1 MVEVCHTFAI
11 HQLSKFATTQNKTDY
26 EKEYIYFDTIEQ
38 TRIARARKR
47 QLVKTVLREG
57 ARLLF
62 LTRCDVLL
70 HPHGNQ
76 YVFAYNVPVGYY
88 RVIMPKVTSHTRK
101 KIACLHKEGFFPYKY
116 WKPWEAKIYRIINKI
131 QKTGSTENRVRSGR
145 PTKLP
150 VDAKLL
156 LKSKCV

>member
-1 MVEVCHTFAI
+1 M
-11 HQLSKFATTQNKTDY
+11 
-26 EKEYIYFDTIEQ
+26 
-38 TRIARARKR
+38 
-47 QLVKTVLREG
+47 KTVLREG

-101 KIACLHKEGFFPYKY
+101 KIACLHKEGFFPVQILKALRS
-116 WKPWEAKIYRIINKI
+116 ENLQDHQQI

-150 VDAKLL
+150 VDAKAFIEKQMCINDEATRIQIPKQLA
-156 LKSKCV
+156 KRGIVVNSSAVRRSRAK

>member
-1 MVEVCHTFAI
+1 MVEVCHKFAA
-11 HQLSKFATTQNKTDY
+11 HQLSKFATKQNKTNYKKD
-26 EKEYIYFDTIEQ
+26 YIYFDTIEQ

-76 YVFAYNVPVGYY
+76 PVFAYNVAAGHY
-88 RVIMPKVTSHTRK
+88 R
-101 KIACLHKEGFFPYKY
+101 
-116 WKPWEAKIYRIINKI
+116 
-131 QKTGSTENRVRSGR
+131 
-145 PTKLP
+145 
-150 VDAKLL
+150 
-156 LKSKCV
+156 